1 MKDGKHTLSL
11 FTQAMKYTVELLKF
25 KVAGTNVMD
34 FDLIKEERFMHWEDR
49 KYNNRKCII

>member
-1 MKDGKHTLSL
+1 
-11 FTQAMKYTVELLKF
+11 MKYTVELLKF

-49 KYNNRKCII
+49 KYNNRKCIIWFYILSVK